1 MPYVPVLM
9 WKVSSIVLVLVMVE
23 TGKEEQKGEKEGDR
37 KGGRAVWQVALT
49 KAERNDCATFTSK
62 MLLDS

>member
-1 MPYVPVLM
+1 MPYVPVL
-9 WKVSSIVLVLVMVE
+9 IVLVMVE
-23 TGKEEQKGEKEGDR
+23 TGKEQKGEKKGDR

-49 KAERNDCATFTSK
+49 KAERNECAIFTSK